1 MEHETLIKCGE
12 EDQGESSLGGT
23 SKLGSGVNYTRL
35 WFTYQ
40 TVWVAATSNN
50 RRRKKNQGTQA
61 IYHLSL
67 LIFNA
72 STNTLKKNMN
82 TIYFHFMLHNIMPQQ
97 RLPVLGQET

>member
-40 TVWVAATSNN
+40 TVRVAATSNN
-50 RRRKKNQGTQA
+50 RCRKKNQNTQA

-67 LIFNA
+67 LIIFNA
-72 STNTLKKNMN
+72 STNTSKKIS
-82 TIYFHFMLHNIMPQQ
+82 THFHVTLHNIMPQQ
-97 RLPVLGQET
+97 GLPVLGQET